1 MFRRTATLLPA
12 LLILSL
18 ALLIAAAC
26 GGDDDDDHGM
36 DGGMG
41 GMMTGNAPAGS
52 IRVGLVNWA
61 VEPEK
66 TSAPAG
72 EVTFW
77 AVHDMAHTH
86 DSGAGGDIHDLQVMR
101 KTADGTFELVGEVK
115 DLRMGDAK
123 ALTLNLTPGEY
134 ELACTV
140 VEVVGDQAIGHYTK
154 GMWTPFTVTG

>member
-1 MFRRTATLLPA
+1 MTTGWTSHGR
-12 LLILSL
+12 
-18 ALLIAAAC
+18 
-26 GGDDDDDHGM
+26 DDYYRER
-36 DGGMG
+36 
-41 GMMTGNAPAGS
+41 PAGS

-77 AVHDMAHTH
+77 AVHDMKHAHG
-86 DSGAGGDIHDLQVMR
+86 DAGGNIHDLQVMR
-101 KTADGTFELVGEVK
+101 KTAEGSFELVGEVK

-123 ALTLNLTPGEY
+123 ALTLDLMPGEY

-140 VEVVGDQAIGHYTK
+140 VEVVGEQAIGHYTK
-154 GMWTPFTVTG
+154 GMRTPFTVTG